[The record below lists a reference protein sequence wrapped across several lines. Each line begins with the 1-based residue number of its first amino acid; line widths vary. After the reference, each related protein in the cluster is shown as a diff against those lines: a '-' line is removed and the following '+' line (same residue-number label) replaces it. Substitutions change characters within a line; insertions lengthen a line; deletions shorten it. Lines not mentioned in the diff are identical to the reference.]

1 MKFEDVLLSNRNKM
15 HMTQKGLAD
24 KLNVTIQTI
33 HNWENGKSRPD
44 GDNLL
49 KLVNFFKL
57 DICKVMN

>member
-1 MKFEDVLLSNRNKM
+1 MNFEEVLLSNRNKKQ
-15 HMTQKGLAD
+15 MTQKNLAR

-49 KLVNFFKL
+49 KLVTFFEL
-57 DICKVMN
+57 DICKVVN

>member
-1 MKFEDVLLSNRNKM
+1 MKFEDVLLSSRNKKR
-15 HMTQKGLAD
+15 MTQKNLAE

-49 KLVNFFKL
+49 KLIVFFEI
-57 DICKVMN
+57 DICKVVI